1 MHKKRQNTT
10 FKGRYKAMPELVPV
24 ENYKLRYRNG
34 KFFKTIHD
42 EAKGEKEKKRLMW
55 AELRKGYMASIDR
68 QNRINELEA
77 LLKAPD
83 IEKAL
88 SFTRLHYVSNGRR
101 MDAQRLTGLV
111 QLIKKT
117 LGTK

>member
-10 FKGRYKAMPELVPV
+10 LKGRFKAVPELVPV

-34 KFFKTIHD
+34 KFFHD

-55 AELRKGYMASIDR
+55 SDLRKGYMASIDR